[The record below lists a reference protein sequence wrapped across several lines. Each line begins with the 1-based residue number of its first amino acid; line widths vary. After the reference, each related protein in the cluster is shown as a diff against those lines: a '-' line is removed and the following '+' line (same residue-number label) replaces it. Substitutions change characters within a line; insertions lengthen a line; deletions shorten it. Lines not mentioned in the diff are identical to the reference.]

1 MNSKRTIDRI
11 LHGVAG
17 IGPLLFLAIATV
29 EGFLRAGYDP
39 IAQPISALALGPRG
53 GIQEVNFALLA
64 ASLFSFAAVL
74 RTELRPGKASVA
86 GPGVFVLMTIG
97 IMMAGI
103 FTMDAP
109 GAAPTLA
116 GQLHMVGGFLF
127 FPWMP
132 VVLLL
137 VARRF
142 RHDARWRPHFTY
154 TLATALACLATIIF
168 FLLFVGPP
176 PWPRPLSALAG
187 LVQRLQLLPFFTWM
201 AIVAHRAYRGA
212 DDASVM
218 VHASCDSGGARA
230 LGS

>member
-1 MNSKRTIDRI
+1 MNSQRTTDRI
-11 LHGVAG
+11 LHAVAG
-17 IGPLLFLAIATV
+17 IGPLLFIAIATA
-29 EGFLRAGYDP
+29 EGFLRSGYDP

-53 GIQEVNFALLA
+53 FIQEANFALLA

-74 RTELRPGKASVA
+74 RTELRPGMASVA

-103 FTMDAP
+103 FTMDAS
-109 GAAPTLA
+109 GAAPTRA
-116 GQLHMVGGFLF
+116 GQLHVAGGFLF

-142 RHDARWRPHFTY
+142 RRDARWRSHFTY
-154 TLATALACLATIIF
+154 TLATGLLCLATIVF

-176 PWPRPLSALAG
+176 PWPRPLSQLAG
-187 LVQRLQLLPFFTWM
+187 LVQRLQLFPFFAWM
-201 AIVAHRAYRGA
+201 AIVAHVGYRRAHGA
-212 DDASVM
+212 SGA
-218 VHASCDSGGARA
+218 VHASDASRA
-230 LGS
+230 LST

>member
-1 MNSKRTIDRI
+1 MNSQHTLLDRVI
-11 LHGVAG
+11 HGVAG
-17 IGPLLFLAIATV
+17 IGPLLFFAVATV

-53 GIQEVNFALLA
+53 WIQEVNFALLA
-64 ASLFSFAAVL
+64 ASFFSFAAVL
-74 RTELRPGKASVA
+74 RTALRPGMASVA

-97 IMMAGI
+97 VVLAAT

-109 GAAPTLA
+109 GAASTLI
-116 GQLHMVGGFLF
+116 GGLHTVGGFLV

-132 VVLLL
+132 VVLLI

-142 RHDARWRPHFTY
+142 RRDARWRPHFNY
-154 TLATALACLATIIF
+154 TLVTGLACLVTLIF

-176 PWPRPLSALAG
+176 PSPRPLSALTG
-187 LVQRLQLLPFFTWM
+187 LVQRVLLLPFLTWT

-212 DDASVM
+212 DDASVT
-218 VHASCDSGGARA
+218 VHTSGASRA
-230 LGS
+230 LST